1 MGYMRTILHLDM
13 DAFFAAVEVLDRPEL
28 RGRPLIVGAPPDQRG
43 VVATC
48 SYEARRFGIHSAMP
62 SRTAFKLCPQAVF
75 VAPRHDRY
83 AEISQQVMTLLETF
97 SPEIEP
103 VSIDEAFLDITGV
116 LHRWAEARTLAVKL
130 KQCIRAGTGLTASVG
145 IAPNKFLAKLAS
157 DLEKPDGLT
166 VTPFDPAGIVAFLRP
181 LPVERLWGVGK
192 VTAATLHRAGLTV
205 VGDIQ
210 ARSTAELERLLGP
223 ALAIHVH
230 ALAHGWDAR
239 PVNATPAPEK
249 SISGETTFDTDCADP
264 LRIRQVLLETA
275 EEVARRLRAVGRLA
289 GTVHLKVRFGDFTTL
304 TRQAPLTPPT
314 AADATLIHATLDLL
328 ARQHITRPL
337 RLVGMGVSGLRDPD
351 TSPPPP
357 APSQPLLFPE
367 LAPPSPANSATAATP
382 ETPRLDRAVDQL
394 RARYGTAILRRGQWK
409 KPDGFG

>member
-1 MGYMRTILHLDM
+1 MPTILHLDM

-28 RGRPLIVGAPPDQRG
+28 RGRPLIVGAAPDKRG

-48 SYEARRFGIHSAMP
+48 SYEARRFGVHSAMP
-62 SRTAFKLCPQAVF
+62 SQTAFKLCPQAVF

-83 AEISQQVMTLLETF
+83 AEISRQVMTVLETF

-103 VSIDEAFLDITGV
+103 VSIDEAFLDVTGV
-116 LHRWAEARTLAVKL
+116 LHRWPDARTLAVEL
-130 KQCIRAGTGLTASVG
+130 KQRIRTGTGLTASVG

-166 VTPFDPAGIVAFLRP
+166 VTPFDPDGIIAFLRP

-205 VGDIQ
+205 IGDLQ
-210 ARSTAELERLLGP
+210 ARSMAELERLLGP
-223 ALAIHVH
+223 ALATHVH
-230 ALAHGWDAR
+230 ALAHGRDER

-249 SISGETTFDTDCADP
+249 SLSGETTFETDCADP
-264 LRIRQVLLETA
+264 ARIRQVLLETA
-275 EEVARRLRAVGRLA
+275 EDVARRLRATGRLA
-289 GTVHLKVRFGDFTTL
+289 GTVHLKLRLGDFTTL

-314 AADATLIHATLDLL
+314 ASDAALIHATLDLL
-328 ARQHITRPL
+328 ARQRIPRPL
-337 RLVGMGVSGLRDPD
+337 RLVGMGVSGLREPGNAA
-351 TSPPPP
+351 SPSP
-357 APSQPLLFPE
+357 PSQPLLFPE
-367 LAPPSPANSATAATP
+367 LAPPPSANSATVATP

-394 RARYGTAILRRGQWK
+394 RARYGTAILHRGQWK
-409 KPDGFG
+409 KPAGFG